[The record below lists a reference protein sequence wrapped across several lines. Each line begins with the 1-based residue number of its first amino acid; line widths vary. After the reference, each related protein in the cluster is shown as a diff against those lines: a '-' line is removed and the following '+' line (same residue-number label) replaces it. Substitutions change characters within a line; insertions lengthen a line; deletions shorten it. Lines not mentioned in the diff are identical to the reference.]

1 MLSNEVDEMLKL
13 NMISKEIFE
22 EKISKL
28 TDLLPKKI
36 IEELEEALIGKDIG
50 EDELNK
56 IIEKTI
62 KAYERVKVDPYEAV
76 GTVAAQSM
84 GEPGTQMSLS
94 GDEKII
100 IKYGD
105 EIKVREIG
113 KFVDGLMDK
122 FEYKKIGEADVC
134 DLPNKVSI
142 SVPSLDQD
150 EKIEWKRVISCSRHI
165 GPKKLLKLI
174 TRSGREITAT
184 DSHSFVIR
192 KENRIIPV
200 SGKEL
205 GIGERI
211 PVIKKLPVHCVDSL
225 DLSNFL
231 DFNQMKYAV
240 IKEGLIYPYPSRKP
254 LPEKIELNHLSGWFI
269 GAYLAE
275 GNSTKYYISIS
286 NVNEEFLSKVRKF
299 ADKYN
304 LTYNEYDNE
313 RGFAK
318 GHDIRINS
326 SLLSNFM
333 RNICSSGAS
342 KKKFP
347 EFAYGAN
354 EKFVC
359 GLLRGYFDG
368 DGSISIQRKIIRIS
382 SSSKELIDG
391 IALLL
396 NRMGIFND
404 KIRGKEY
411 GLSISYR
418 YAPLFLKKI
427 GSDIESKKDRLE
439 KLCELNSL
447 DFKSYDVVDMIP
459 NFGDIFNKVADKINF
474 PKRLVNN
481 FTKRQRIGRRTLARY
496 IKKFERIANEK
507 EIDIENEM
515 DILRQMLN
523 SDVVW
528 DEIKSISYEDA
539 KSAYVYDI
547 SVDGL
552 ETFATFD
559 GIITHN
565 TMRTFHYA
573 GVAEINVTLGLPR
586 LIEILDVR
594 SKPSTPLMTVRIE
607 KEHADDREFAG
618 KLALKIERTTMLDI
632 GAISTDLNEMEI
644 IVELDEKSLER
655 RDLSV
660 EDVLKKLE
668 KKFDIVRDGLV
679 FRIRPPE
686 RSYKEILQVAE
697 KLNNVTIEGI
707 KDIKR
712 VVVRKEGDEYV
723 LYTEGSAL
731 KSIIRVKG
739 VDPHR
744 TKTNSIREIEEVLGI
759 EAARNTIIAEIVET
773 LGEQGLDVD
782 RRHIMLVADAM
793 TMNGEAKQIGR
804 HGVAGEKKSVLSR
817 AAFELTTTNL
827 LNAAS
832 GGEVDELSGVAENI
846 IVGTPIRI
854 GTGDVELM
862 LKRERM
868 KVE

>member
-1 MLSNEVDEMLKL
+1 MML
-13 NMISKEIFE
+13 SKEIFE

-28 TDLLPKKI
+28 TDLLPQKI

-62 KAYERVKVDPYEAV
+62 KAYEHVKVDPYEAV

-100 IKYGD
+100 IKHGD
-105 EIKVREIG
+105 EIRVREIG

-122 FEYKKIGEADVC
+122 FEYKKIGEADLC
-134 DLPNKVSI
+134 DLSNKVSI

-150 EKIEWKRVISCSRHI
+150 EKIEWKRVVSCSRHI
-165 GPKKLLKLI
+165 CPKKLLKLI

-184 DSHSFVIR
+184 DFHSFVTR
-192 KENRIIPV
+192 NGNKIIPI
-200 SGKEL
+200 SGNEL
-205 GIGERI
+205 KVGDRI
-211 PVIKKLPVHCVDSL
+211 PVIKKLPVHCISSL
-225 DLSNFL
+225 EFGNFL
-231 DFNQMKYAV
+231 GSQTKYV
-240 IKEGLIYPYPSRKP
+240 VKKGGFVYSYPFRNP
-254 LPEKIELNHLSGWFI
+254 LPEEIELDHLFGWFI

-286 NVNEEFLSKVRKF
+286 NLNEEFLSKVRKF

-333 RNICSSGAS
+333 RNICNSGAS
-342 KKKFP
+342 KKKLP

-354 EKFVC
+354 EEFVC

-368 DGSISIQRKIIRIS
+368 DGSINIQRKVIRIS

-396 NRMGIFND
+396 NRLGIFAR
-404 KIRGKEY
+404 KIKGKQY

-447 DFKSYDVVDMIP
+447 DFKSYDIVDMIP
-459 NFGDIFNKVADKINF
+459 NFGNVFHEVADKINF
-474 PKRLVNN
+474 PKRLIYN
-481 FTKRQRIGRRTLARY
+481 FTKRQRIGRKTLARY

-507 EIDIENEM
+507 EIDIEKEM

-528 DEIKSISYEDA
+528 DEIKSISYKDA

-594 SKPSTPLMTVRIE
+594 SKPSAPIMTVWIE
-607 KEHADDREFAG
+607 KEHADDKEFAE

-668 KKFDIVRDGLV
+668 KKFDIVRDGLQL
-679 FRIRPPE
+679 RIRPPE
-686 RSYKEILQVAE
+686 RSYKEILDVAE

-731 KSIIRVKG
+731 KSIMRVKG

-744 TKTNSIREIEEVLGI
+744 TKTNSIKEVEEVLGI

-793 TMNGEAKQIGR
+793 TMNGGAKQIGR

-827 LNAAS
+827 LNAAF

>member
-1 MLSNEVDEMLKL
+1 MLSNEVGEVPTSKIL
-13 NMISKEIFE
+13 ISKEIFK

-50 EDELNK
+50 EEELNK

-62 KAYERVKVDPYEAV
+62 KAYEHVKVDPYEAV

-84 GEPGTQMSLS
+84 GEPGTQM
-94 GDEKII
+94 
-100 IKYGD
+100 
-105 EIKVREIG
+105 
-113 KFVDGLMDK
+113 
-122 FEYKKIGEADVC
+122 
-134 DLPNKVSI
+134 
-142 SVPSLDQD
+142 
-150 EKIEWKRVISCSRHI
+150 
-165 GPKKLLKLI
+165 
-174 TRSGREITAT
+174 
-184 DSHSFVIR
+184 
-192 KENRIIPV
+192 
-200 SGKEL
+200 
-205 GIGERI
+205 
-211 PVIKKLPVHCVDSL
+211 
-225 DLSNFL
+225 
-231 DFNQMKYAV
+231 
-240 IKEGLIYPYPSRKP
+240 
-254 LPEKIELNHLSGWFI
+254 
-269 GAYLAE
+269 
-275 GNSTKYYISIS
+275 
-286 NVNEEFLSKVRKF
+286 
-299 ADKYN
+299 
-304 LTYNEYDNE
+304 
-313 RGFAK
+313 
-318 GHDIRINS
+318 
-326 SLLSNFM
+326 
-333 RNICSSGAS
+333 
-342 KKKFP
+342 
-347 EFAYGAN
+347 
-354 EKFVC
+354 
-359 GLLRGYFDG
+359 
-368 DGSISIQRKIIRIS
+368 
-382 SSSKELIDG
+382 
-391 IALLL
+391 
-396 NRMGIFND
+396 
-404 KIRGKEY
+404 
-411 GLSISYR
+411 
-418 YAPLFLKKI
+418 
-427 GSDIESKKDRLE
+427 
-439 KLCELNSL
+439 
-447 DFKSYDVVDMIP
+447 
-459 NFGDIFNKVADKINF
+459 
-474 PKRLVNN
+474 
-481 FTKRQRIGRRTLARY
+481 
-496 IKKFERIANEK
+496 
-507 EIDIENEM
+507 
-515 DILRQMLN
+515 
-523 SDVVW
+523 
-528 DEIKSISYEDA
+528 
-539 KSAYVYDI
+539 
-547 SVDGL
+547 
-552 ETFATFD
+552 
-559 GIITHN
+559 

-594 SKPSTPLMTVRIE
+594 SKPSAPIMTVRIE
-607 KEHADDREFAG
+607 KEHADDKEFAG

-644 IVELDEKSLER
+644 IVDLDKKSLDQ
-655 RDLSV
+655 RDLSD

-668 KKFDIVRDGLV
+668 KKFDKKKFDIVRDGLQ
-679 FRIRPPE
+679 FRIRPRE

-744 TKTNSIREIEEVLGI
+744 TKTNSIKEIEEVLGI

-827 LNAAS
+827 LNAAF